1 MRNPLTSLFVVVL
14 LASSAVAQPTE
25 APAKIAKLIDQL
37 GSPEFA
43 LRETATQELASIGE
57 PALPALTKAT
67 ALMLDME
74 VTQRATE
81 LIVTIQKQLETDR
94 LLAPTLVELSFVN
107 KPLVDV
113 FRELEK
119 QSGYQIQYLDP
130 KLLLQ
135 TVSMKT
141 GGKVPFWNAV
151 DGICT
156 VAKLDASDANL
167 VNVFDH
173 RILALEAKIREA
185 MQQNAKGD
193 PDALRDLQS
202 EHARVLQLAKLLW
215 PSSGIAAKIE
225 MPRRITFRTST
236 GTALPKSVQKAVYV
250 ECLPY
255 PAAGIKDQ
263 LLTLLQVTQEAKVQ
277 LLRVE
282 SVRITKAVDDK
293 AQALNSIPTIAPIV
307 AATPDPNARFNQGRA
322 RVIVIDADGVVV
334 PPAPAAP
341 FTLLP
346 AQAIV
351 RFACSEKQTSQVK
364 ELQGLVRATVRTPQE
379 VFASVTDLD
388 TTPTGKATGSHGVTI
403 KVTKLQTAESMKN
416 SVIDLVTEFTMGE
429 VQFGDV
435 VAPFDPNDLN
445 LLQNGGLRGGRG
457 RGQVRPDEVFNS
469 KYSCLN
475 GLKVLDKNN
484 QPFEIETTL
493 ATRSFTQ
500 GGRVAETIKL
510 MVTPT
515 DKTQGSPVTLTVG
528 GTRTR
533 IVEIPFQLTN
543 VPVVSAPH
551 E

>member
-1 MRNPLTSLFVVVL
+1 MRNPLTSLFVVFL
-14 LASSAVAQPTE
+14 LASSAVAQPAE

-43 LRETATQELASIGE
+43 LRETATQELATIGE
-57 PALPALTKAT
+57 PALPALTKA
-67 ALMLDME
+67 ASSMLDME

-81 LIVTIQKQLETDR
+81 LIATIQKQVESDR

-130 KLLLQ
+130 KMKAQ
-135 TVSMKT
+135 EVSVKT
-141 GGKVPFWNAV
+141 TGKVSFWNAV
-151 DGICT
+151 DALCG
-156 VAKLDASDANL
+156 AANL
-167 VNVFDH
+167 DTSEGNYDA
-173 RILALEAKIREA
+173 ALSLRLLGLEQKIQLTPKSEFA
-185 MQQNAKGD
+185 V
-193 PDALRDLQS
+193 LSELQA
-202 EHARVLQLAKLLW
+202 EIGRVKQFSRGSRSAT
-215 PSSGIAAKIE
+215 S
-225 MPRRITFRTST
+225 RTITFYNRLEKMVPRCVS
-236 GTALPKSVQKAVYV
+236 KAVYI
-250 ECLPY
+250 ESIPY
-255 PAAGIKDQ
+255 PAHANKDQ
-263 LLTLLQVTQEAKVQ
+263 LLTLLQVTAEPKVQ

-293 AQALNSIPTIAPIV
+293 SQALNTIPTIAPIV
-307 AATPDPNARFNQGRA
+307 AAPPDPNARFNQGRV
-322 RVIVIDADGVVV
+322 RVIVIDADGVAV
-334 PPAPAAP
+334 PSTPAAP

-346 AQAIV
+346 TQAIV
-351 RFACSEKQTSQVK
+351 RFACRDKQSTQVK

-379 VFASVTDLD
+379 IFASVTDLD
-388 TTPTGKATGSHGVTI
+388 TTPEGKATGSHGVTI
-403 KVTKLQTAESMKN
+403 KVTKLQTPEAMKN

-429 VQFGDV
+429 VQFGDI
-435 VAPFDPNDLN
+435 VAPFDPNDLT

-457 RGQVRPDEVFNS
+457 RGQVRPDEAFNT
-469 KYSCLN
+469 KYSCQN
-475 GLKVLDKNN
+475 GLKVLDKNS
-484 QPFEIETTL
+484 QPFEVETTL

-500 GGRVAETIKL
+500 GGRVAETVKL
-510 MVTPT
+510 TVIPT
-515 DKTQGSPVTLTVG
+515 DKTQGCPVTVTVG